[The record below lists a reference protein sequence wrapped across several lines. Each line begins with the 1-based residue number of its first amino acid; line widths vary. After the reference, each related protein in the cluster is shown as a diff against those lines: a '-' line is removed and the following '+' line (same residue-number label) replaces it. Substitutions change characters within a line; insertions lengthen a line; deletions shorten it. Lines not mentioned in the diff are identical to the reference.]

1 MFDYL
6 GGIKKM
12 CRTLVRIVLS
22 IILLVILNF
31 VPVNGLTKFALYL
44 VPYLISGYDVLL
56 EALDGIKKREP
67 LDENF
72 LMSIATIGAL
82 CLAYYEDGNYL
93 EASAVMIFYKIGE
106 LFEDYAVDKSR
117 ENITNLMNLKPDY
130 ANIEIN
136 NSLERVSPESVQVGS
151 IIIVKPGEKIPLD
164 GVIISGSSALDMKA
178 LTGESLPKNFTQGD
192 NVISGSVNLERVLKI
207 KTTREYKD
215 STAAKILELVENSSN
230 HKAKSE
236 NFISR
241 FAKIYTP
248 VVCLCALALAVIP
261 ALISG
266 FNWQIFGKWL
276 YRALTFLVISCPCA
290 LVISI
295 PLTFFAGIGGAG
307 RAGIL
312 VKGSNFLEALSK
324 ISCAVFDKTGTLTR
338 GVFEVTAIHSEIIN
352 SQELLH
358 LAAHVERFSNHPVAE
373 SLKRAYKNES
383 DSCVI
388 TESEEI
394 SGYGVK
400 AKVNGDIICVGNS
413 KFMSSINAPCPVCEK
428 CKSQSGTIIHVAI
441 NNVYAG
447 HILIS
452 DVVKEGSK
460 SAVDNLKLCG
470 VKKIIMLTGDNINSA
485 KEIADS
491 LGITEF
497 YAELLPA
504 DKVSKLEEFS
514 RSGITAFIGDGIND
528 APVIAR
534 ADIGIAMGAL
544 GSDAAI
550 EAADVVLMDDDPQKV
565 SQAIKI
571 SRRVMRIVKQNIYFS
586 VGIKLLCLVLGA
598 MGLADMWLAVF
609 ADVGVM
615 ILAVLNAI
623 RALFV

>member
-1 MFDYL
+1 
-6 GGIKKM
+6 M
-12 CRTLVRIVLS
+12 CRTLARVVLS
-22 IILLVILNF
+22 IIILVILSF
-31 VPVNGLTKFALYL
+31 LPDSIKLEKWAKFALYL
-44 VPYLISGYDVLL
+44 VPYLIAGYDVLL
-56 EALDGIKKREP
+56 EALDGIREREIF
-67 LDENF
+67 DENF

-82 CLAYYEDGNYL
+82 CLAYYDDGNYI

-136 NSLERVSPESVQVGS
+136 NSLERVSPESVKIGS

-164 GVIISGSSALDMKA
+164 GVIISGNSALDMRA
-178 LTGESLPKNFTQGD
+178 LTGESLPKNFTEGD
-192 NVISGSVNLERVLKI
+192 EVISGSVNLERLLKI

-215 STAAKILELVENSSN
+215 STAAKILELVENSSTN
-230 HKAKSE
+230 KAKSE

-248 VVCLCALALAVIP
+248 AVCLCAIALAFIP
-261 ALISG
+261 ALITG
-266 FNWQIFGKWL
+266 WENFGQWL

-307 RAGIL
+307 RSGIL
-312 VKGSNFLEALSK
+312 VKGSNFLERLSK
-324 ISCAVFDKTGTLTR
+324 IYCAVFDKTGTLTR
-338 GVFEVTAIHSEIIN
+338 GVFEVTAIHPEIID

-383 DSCVI
+383 DSCTI
-388 TESEEI
+388 TEFQEI
-394 SGYGVK
+394 PGYGVQ
-400 AKVNGDIICVGNS
+400 AKVNEKIICVGNS
-413 KFMSSINAPCPVCEK
+413 KFMRSINADIKTCDK

-441 NNVYAG
+441 NNIYAG
-447 HILIS
+447 HIVIS
-452 DVVKEGSK
+452 DIIKEGSK
-460 SAVDNLKLCG
+460 SAINNLKNCG
-470 VKKIIMLTGDNINSA
+470 VKKIVMLTGDNNNSA

-491 LGITEF
+491 LGINEF
-497 YAELLPA
+497 YSELLPA
-504 DKVSKLEEFS
+504 DKVSKLENFS
-514 RSGITAFIGDGIND
+514 REGITAFIGDGIND

-534 ADIGIAMGAL
+534 ADVGIAMGAL

-550 EAADVVLMDDDPQKV
+550 EAADVVLMDDDPQKI

-571 SRRVMRIVKQNIYFS
+571 SRKVMRIVKQNIYFS
-586 VGIKLLCLVLGA
+586 VGIKLLCLALGA

-623 RALFV
+623 RALFI

>member
-1 MFDYL
+1 
-6 GGIKKM
+6 M
-12 CRTLVRIVLS
+12 CRTLARVVLS
-22 IILLVILNF
+22 IIMLVILSF
-31 VPVNGLTKFALYL
+31 LPDSIKLEKWAKFALYL
-44 VPYLISGYDVLL
+44 VPYLIAGYDVLL
-56 EALDGIKKREP
+56 EALDGIREREIF
-67 LDENF
+67 DENF

-82 CLAYYEDGNYL
+82 CLAYYDDGNYI

-136 NSLERVSPESVQVGS
+136 NSLERVSPESVKIGS
-151 IIIVKPGEKIPLD
+151 VIIVKPGEKIPLD
-164 GVIISGSSALDMKA
+164 GVIISGNSALDMKA
-178 LTGESLPKNFTQGD
+178 LTGESLPKNFTEGD
-192 NVISGSVNLERVLKI
+192 EVISGSVNLERLLKI

-215 STAAKILELVENSSN
+215 STAAKILELVENSSTN
-230 HKAKSE
+230 KAKSE

-248 VVCLCALALAVIP
+248 AVCICAIALAFIP
-261 ALISG
+261 ALITG
-266 FNWQIFGKWL
+266 WENFGQWL

-307 RAGIL
+307 RSGIL
-312 VKGSNFLEALSK
+312 VKGSNFLERLSK
-324 ISCAVFDKTGTLTR
+324 IYCAVFDKTGTLTR
-338 GVFEVTAIHSEIIN
+338 GVFEVTAIHPEIID

-383 DSCVI
+383 DSCTI
-388 TESEEI
+388 TEFQEI
-394 SGYGVK
+394 PGYGVQ
-400 AKVNGDIICVGNS
+400 AKVNDNIICAGNS
-413 KFMSSINAPCPVCEK
+413 KFMRSINADIKTCDK

-441 NNVYAG
+441 NNIYAG
-447 HILIS
+447 HIVIS
-452 DVVKEGSK
+452 DIIKEGSK
-460 SAVDNLKLCG
+460 SAIDKLKSCG
-470 VKKIIMLTGDNINSA
+470 VKKIVMLTGDNNNSA

-491 LGITEF
+491 LGINEF
-497 YAELLPA
+497 YSELLPA
-504 DKVSKLEEFS
+504 DKVSKLENFS

-534 ADIGIAMGAL
+534 ADVGIAMGAL

-550 EAADVVLMDDDPQKV
+550 EAADVVLMDDDPQKI

-571 SRRVMRIVKQNIYFS
+571 SRKSFMTQAKKFLQVYSRYTLKESLLYCIIALNNNFYIYHME
-586 VGIKLLCLVLGA
+586 V
-598 MGLADMWLAVF
+598 
-609 ADVGVM
+609 
-615 ILAVLNAI
+615 
-623 RALFV
+623 

>member
-1 MFDYL
+1 
-6 GGIKKM
+6 M
-12 CRTLVRIVLS
+12 CRTLARVVLS
-22 IILLVILNF
+22 IIILVILSF
-31 VPVNGLTKFALYL
+31 LPDSIKLEKWAKFALYL
-44 VPYLISGYDVLL
+44 VPYLIAGYDVLL
-56 EALDGIKKREP
+56 EALDGIREREIF
-67 LDENF
+67 DENF

-82 CLAYYEDGNYL
+82 CLAYYDDGNYT

-136 NSLERVSPESVQVGS
+136 NSLERVSPESVKIGS
-151 IIIVKPGEKIPLD
+151 VIIVKPGEKIPLD
-164 GVIISGSSALDMKA
+164 GVIISGNSALDMRA
-178 LTGESLPKNFTQGD
+178 LTGESLPKNFTEGD
-192 NVISGSVNLERVLKI
+192 EVISGSVNLERLLKI

-215 STAAKILELVENSSN
+215 STAAKILELVENSSTN
-230 HKAKSE
+230 KAKSE

-248 VVCLCALALAVIP
+248 AVCLCAIALAFIP
-261 ALISG
+261 ALITG
-266 FNWQIFGKWL
+266 WENFGQWL

-307 RAGIL
+307 RSGIL
-312 VKGSNFLEALSK
+312 VKGSNFLERLSK
-324 ISCAVFDKTGTLTR
+324 IYCAVFDKTGTLTR
-338 GVFEVTAIHSEIIN
+338 GVFEVTAIHPEIID

-383 DSCVI
+383 DSCTI
-388 TESEEI
+388 TEFQEI
-394 SGYGVK
+394 PGYGVQ
-400 AKVNGDIICVGNS
+400 AKVNDNIICAGNS
-413 KFMSSINAPCPVCEK
+413 KFMRSINADIKTCDK

-441 NNVYAG
+441 NNIYAG
-447 HILIS
+447 HIVIS
-452 DVVKEGSK
+452 DIIKEGSK
-460 SAVDNLKLCG
+460 SAIDKLKSCG
-470 VKKIIMLTGDNINSA
+470 VKKIVMLTGDNNNSA

-491 LGITEF
+491 LGINEF

-504 DKVSKLEEFS
+504 DKVSRLENFS
-514 RSGITAFIGDGIND
+514 REGITAFIGDGIND

-550 EAADVVLMDDDPQKV
+550 EAADVVLMDDDPQKI
-565 SQAIKI
+565 SRAIKI
-571 SRRVMRIVKQNIYFS
+571 SRKVMRIVKQNIYFS
-586 VGIKLLCLVLGA
+586 VGIKLLCLALGA
-598 MGLADMWLAVF
+598 MGLADMWIAVF

-623 RALFV
+623 RALFI

>member
-1 MFDYL
+1 
-6 GGIKKM
+6 M
-12 CRTLVRIVLS
+12 CRTLARVVLS
-22 IILLVILNF
+22 IIILVILSF
-31 VPVNGLTKFALYL
+31 LPDSIKLEKWAKFALYL
-44 VPYLISGYDVLL
+44 VPYLIAGYDVLL
-56 EALDGIKKREP
+56 EALDGIREREIF
-67 LDENF
+67 DENF

-82 CLAYYEDGNYL
+82 CLAYYDDGNYT

-136 NSLERVSPESVQVGS
+136 NSLERVSPESVKIGS

-164 GVIISGSSALDMKA
+164 GVIISGNSALDMRA
-178 LTGESLPKNFTQGD
+178 LTGESLPKNFTEGD
-192 NVISGSVNLERVLKI
+192 EVISGSVNLERLLKI

-215 STAAKILELVENSSN
+215 STAAKILELVENSSTN
-230 HKAKSE
+230 KAKSE

-248 VVCLCALALAVIP
+248 AVCICALALAFIP
-261 ALISG
+261 AFITG
-266 FNWQIFGKWL
+266 WGWENFGKWL

-307 RAGIL
+307 RSGIL
-312 VKGSNFLEALSK
+312 VKGSNFLERLSK
-324 ISCAVFDKTGTLTR
+324 IYCAVFDKTGTLTR
-338 GVFEVTAIHSEIIN
+338 GVFEVTAIHPEIID

-383 DSCVI
+383 DSCTI
-388 TESEEI
+388 TEFQEI
-394 SGYGVK
+394 PGYGVQ
-400 AKVNGDIICVGNS
+400 AKVNDNIICVGNS
-413 KFMSSINAPCPVCEK
+413 KFMRSINADIKTCDK

-441 NNVYAG
+441 NNIYAG
-447 HILIS
+447 HIVIS
-452 DVVKEGSK
+452 DIIKEGSK
-460 SAVDNLKLCG
+460 SAIDKLKSCG
-470 VKKIIMLTGDNINSA
+470 VKKIVMLTGDNNNSA

-491 LGITEF
+491 LGINEF

-504 DKVSKLEEFS
+504 DKVSKLENFS
-514 RSGITAFIGDGIND
+514 REGITAFIGDGIND

-550 EAADVVLMDDDPQKV
+550 EAADVVLMDDDPQKI
-565 SQAIKI
+565 SRAIKI
-571 SRRVMRIVKQNIYFS
+571 SRKVMRIVKQNIYFS
-586 VGIKLLCLVLGA
+586 VGIKLLCLALGA

-623 RALFV
+623 RALFM